1 MEHLELLTHVYL
13 FRDATAEDLAALA
26 RIVERKFV
34 IAGDRVYAEGDAPD
48 AMFLIEMGRVEVRLE
63 QRDMAIVTLGSGQA
77 FGELGF
83 FARGRRSVSA
93 YAHEPTHLL
102 RLPFDNLA
110 QLLDERPALA
120 LIVYRNACRY
130 FAAHFGQMAL
140 ERDRP
145 YF

>member
-1 MEHLELLTHVYL
+1 MEHQELLTHVYL
-13 FRDATAEDLAALA
+13 FHGATAEDLAALA

-34 IAGDRVYAEGDAPD
+34 VAGDRVFAEGDDPD
-48 AMFLIEMGRVEVRLE
+48 AMFLIEMGRVDVGPE
-63 QRDMAIVTLGSGQA
+63 QRDTAIVTFGSGQA

-93 YAHEPTHLL
+93 YAREPTHLL
-102 RLPFDNLA
+102 RLPFDTLA
-110 QLLDERPALA
+110 KLLNERPALA
-120 LIVYRNACRY
+120 LIVYRNASRY

>member
-1 MEHLELLTHVYL
+1 MEHQELLRHVYL
-13 FRDATAEDLAALA
+13 FRGATPEDLAALA
-26 RIVERKFV
+26 GIAERKV
-34 IAGDRVYAEGDAPD
+34 AIAGDRVYAEGDDPD
-48 AMFLIEMGRVEVRLE
+48 AMFFIEMGGVDVRPE
-63 QRDMAIVTLGSGQA
+63 QRHTALVTVGSGQA

-93 YAHEPTHLL
+93 YAREPTHLL
-102 RLPFDNLA
+102 RLPFDKLA
-110 QLLDERPALA
+110 KLLDERPALA

-130 FAAHFGQMAL
+130 FAAHLGQMAL

>member
-1 MEHLELLTHVYL
+1 MEHQELLTHVYL
-13 FRDATAEDLAALA
+13 FRGATSEDLAALA
-26 RIVERKFV
+26 SIVERKV
-34 IAGDRVYAEGDAPD
+34 TIAGDRVYAEGDEPD
-48 AMFLIEMGRVEVRLE
+48 AMFLIEMGRVDLGPE
-63 QRDMAIVTLGSGQA
+63 QRDTAIVTLGSGQA

-83 FARGRRSVSA
+83 FARGRRLVSA
-93 YAHEPTHLL
+93 YAREPTHML
-102 RLPFDNLA
+102 RLAFNKLSK
-110 QLLDERPALA
+110 LLDERPALA

>member
-1 MEHLELLTHVYL
+1 MEHQELLTHVYL
-13 FRDATAEDLAALA
+13 FRGATLEDLAALA

-34 IAGDRVYAEGDAPD
+34 IAGDRVYAEGDDPD
-48 AMFLIEMGRVEVRLE
+48 AMFLIEMGRVDVRPE
-63 QRDMAIVTLGSGQA
+63 QRDMAIVTLGSGQV

-83 FARGRRSVSA
+83 FVRGRRSVSA
-93 YAHEPTHLL
+93 YAREPTYLL
-102 RLPFDNLA
+102 CLRFDSLA

-130 FAAHFGQMAL
+130 FAAHLGQMAL
-140 ERDRP
+140 KLDRP

>member
-93 YAHEPTHLL
+93 YAREPTHLL

>member
-1 MEHLELLTHVYL
+1 MEHQELLTRVYL
-13 FRDATAEDLAALA
+13 FRGATAEDLAALS
-26 RIVERKFV
+26 RIGDRRVV

-48 AMFLIEMGRVEVRLE
+48 ALFLIVMGRVDVRPE
-63 QRDMAIVTLGSGQA
+63 QRDSAIVTLGSGQA

-83 FARGRRSVSA
+83 FARGRRSASA
-93 YAHEPTHLL
+93 YAREPTHLL
-102 RLPFDNLA
+102 RFPFDTLSK
-110 QLLDERPALA
+110 LLDERPALA
-120 LIVYRNACRY
+120 LIVYRNACGY